1 MKTTIRNLTA
11 AMFIAASLQAHA
23 QATLTYALKR
33 RSKQFMLCGSG
44 MLLIGSIYAQ
54 TMPVQS
60 AQDSVVQITA
70 EAAALSQVSAS
81 ALPPTGTF
89 WVVTPG
95 FNGRLQ
101 MLPYPSL
108 PPDLSN
114 LPTYAVAGNIFL
126 VDDTAGQIMPMSA
139 RRMSSAQA
147 VSTVQAQAKSVA
159 GLIAQI
165 EFPTNGGD
173 QPCLP
178 NSPVPMVFTNGL
190 WLAFSNQ
197 PPYPVT
203 TNLWLRLHGTI
214 YGEQYQLLST
224 TNLTCTNWVLGEVL
238 WDADDDY
245 TDFLPVPMSNA
256 MTFYR
261 AHYAE
266 PVMQIWNKQNSVEL
280 NPTNASGQVGII
292 GIQNGDQAH
301 GLETNGM
308 IVSTNDITV
317 YYTVSGT
324 AQGGIDYSNLPGVL
338 TIPAGQWSA
347 DIVIQ
352 PIADGLKS
360 DQTIILTLAQNT
372 NYLIDIDWA
381 LTTNTLFA
389 NPEVLPIAYGDIE
402 WPCPNTRWPFSL
414 HTYALTNLPLTY
426 TILTWP
432 TNGTLDT
439 SALPAVAYTSTNC
452 YEGQDSFAFDVSYGR
467 FTSAP
472 ATVTLYISSQITAPQ
487 ISVPI
492 CRDTQGYFTLG
503 GANPCSQT
511 LNYALLSYPLHG
523 TLDTSGIPSITYTLT
538 NTNFSGMDNFN
549 YQVIDECGYSVTAA
563 VNITVGDP
571 NISPNGQTVITG
583 TNQPVNITLTAD
595 SPQNCANAFDYL
607 IVSRPANGTLDTN
620 ALPNVTYTP
629 YPNFEG
635 VDSFQFTASDGVWT
649 STNSATVTN
658 LVVAGPILMF
668 GCNPFGTGP
677 FVLLNW
683 SLDSTV
689 LQMEQQYKFITGYN
703 IYRSPVSGGP
713 YTNIYTSTDL
723 GVTSYMDT
731 NVVAGETN
739 YYVAT
744 FEFQNNG
751 ITYESPFSNEILAT
765 GRNPSDLIAAD
776 AIWDV
781 WDVSTN
787 QPVIWLGNLQAP
799 FGSPA
804 DYASSYH
811 SSPPLAAVNNT
822 NWSDCY
828 MWSNSLTINL
838 TNYTSQQIANVVYTI
853 AIDNDYALYV
863 NNQLIDHTNWGA
875 AQWLL
880 PFKPLNAATNLVP
893 GNNSI
898 AVVIWGDCDN
908 VNYFSMIV
916 TTNTCGY

>member
-1 MKTTIRNLTA
+1 MA
-11 AMFIAASLQAHA
+11 
-23 QATLTYALKR
+23 YALKR
-33 RSKQFMLCGSG
+33 RSKQFMLWGAG

-60 AQDSVVQITA
+60 SPDSVVQITA
-70 EAAALSQVSAS
+70 EAAALSPVSAS
-81 ALPPTGTF
+81 ALPRTGTF

-147 VSTVQAQAKSVA
+147 VSTVQSQAQSVA
-159 GLIAQI
+159 GLIDQI
-165 EFPTNGGD
+165 QFPLDGGN
-173 QPCLP
+173 QPFQP
-178 NSPVPMVFTNGL
+178 NAPTPMVFTNGL

-197 PPYPVT
+197 PPYPVS

-224 TNLTCTNWVLGEVL
+224 TNLTCTNWDLGEVL

-245 TDFLPVPMSNA
+245 TDFSPVPRTNT

-261 AHYAE
+261 AHHAN

-280 NPTNASGQVGII
+280 NPTNTSGQVGII

-308 IVSTNDITV
+308 IISTNDITV

-338 TIPAGQWSA
+338 TIPAGQWSSN
-347 DIVIQ
+347 IVIQ
-352 PIADGLKS
+352 PIADGLKP

-372 NYLIDIDWA
+372 NYLIDTDYA
-381 LTTNTLFA
+381 LTTNILFA
-389 NPEVLPIAYGDIE
+389 NPEVFPIVRGDDK
-402 WPCPNTRWPFSL
+402 WLCPNNSTQIDLSL
-414 HTYALTNLPLTY
+414 DVSGPPGLTY
-426 TILTWP
+426 SIVTWP

-439 SALPAVAYTSTNC
+439 SALPIVTYMETNYC
-452 YEGQDSFAFDVSYGR
+452 YEGQDSFAFNVSYGR
-467 FTSAP
+467 FTTAP
-472 ATVTLYISSQITAPQ
+472 ATVFLFISSQITAPP
-487 ISVPI
+487 ISAPI
-492 CRDTQGYFTLG
+492 CRGTQGYFTLG
-503 GANPCSQT
+503 GANPCSET

-523 TLDTSGIPSITYTLT
+523 TLDTSGIPAITYNPTD
-538 NTNFSGMDNFN
+538 TNFSGTDTFN
-549 YQVIDECGYSVTAA
+549 YQVIDECGYSATAA
-563 VNITVGDP
+563 VSITVGDP

-583 TNQPVNITLTAD
+583 TNQPINITLTAN

-607 IVSRPANGTLDTN
+607 IVRRPANGTLDTN
-620 ALPNVTYTP
+620 ALPDVTYTP

-689 LQMEQQYKFITGYN
+689 QQMEQQYKFITGYN

-723 GVTSYMDT
+723 SVTSYMDT
-731 NVVAGETN
+731 NVVAGQTN

-744 FEFQNNG
+744 FEFQDNG
-751 ITYESPFSNEILAT
+751 NTYDSPFSIEIVAT
-765 GRNPSDLIAAD
+765 GQNPSDLVAAD

-787 QPVIWLGNLQAP
+787 QPVTWLGNLQSP

-804 DYASSYH
+804 DYASGYH

-828 MWSNSLTINL
+828 MWSNRLSLNL
-838 TNYTSQQIANVVYTI
+838 TNYTSQQISNVVYTI

-880 PFKPLNAATNLVP
+880 PFKRLNAATNLVP

-908 VNYFSMIV
+908 INYFSMIV